1 MRVDIKG
8 NNPIT
13 SDQFKFVIDDLNE
26 RYKNIGIKVKNAT
39 MYVRFVN
46 ANGDNVELV
55 DDNNQLFDRIYR
67 FNKTNKTSKD
77 VPSGSIPLEHVY
89 KFESDRK

>member
-13 SDQFKFVIDDLNE
+13 SDQFKSVIDDLNE
-26 RYKNIGIKVKNAT
+26 RYKNIGIKVKKAT

-55 DDNNQLFDRIYR
+55 NDNNQFFDRIYR
-67 FNKTNKTSKD
+67 FNKTSQTSKD
-77 VPSGSIPLEHVY
+77 VSSGSIPLEY
-89 KFESDRK
+89 RRRK

>member
-1 MRVDIKG
+1 MDMRVDIKG

-13 SDQFKFVIDDLNE
+13 SDQFKSVIDDLNE

-55 DDNNQLFDRIYR
+55 DDNNQFFDRIYR
-67 FNKTNKTSKD
+67 FNKTSQTSKD
-77 VPSGSIPLEHVY
+77 VPSGSIPLEY
-89 KFESDRK
+89 RRRK